1 MDDFIEFTAIPHHDP
16 DEVDNIIRDM
26 GIKVEHDDNVDYD
39 RWIE

>member
-16 DEVDNIIRDM
+16 DEVDSIIRDM